1 MLAVLVFFIPF
12 AFGLVARQSSG
23 PPAVTV
29 RNGTYS
35 GIYQPT
41 YNQDLFLG
49 IPFAQ
54 PPLGDLRLQL
64 PQSLNET
71 WSDTREATQYYP
83 ECVGYGVSQLYL
95 VLASY

>member
-1 MLAVLVFFIPF
+1 MLLILTLLTSA

-23 PPAVTV
+23 PPTVTV

-64 PQSLNET
+64 PQSINET
-71 WSDTREATQYYP
+71 WTDTREATQYYP
-83 ECVGYGVSQLYL
+83 ECVGYGVS
-95 VLASY
+95 